1 MYLVNQN
8 TEKVEKKEFPRPDT
22 PLFDLLSEDEETKK
36 KTLKKWNLFNKWLII
51 PLYRI
56 YLLPLFGLG
65 KIFLL
70 LQTEGRISGKK
81 RYTPLEYRKVD
92 GIVTVVSSRGN
103 ESGWMKNIRKSPDKV
118 KVRIG
123 FHKYKPKIEIIDDE
137 LSKEQF
143 YNYYVSHYGSS
154 AKFLF
159 GWDPKTDEIESSDF
173 SKLIQG
179 TTVVKFIQ

>member
-1 MYLVNQN
+1 MANQN
-8 TEKVEKKEFPRPDT
+8 TEKVEKKEFPQPDT
-22 PLFDLLSEDEETKK
+22 PLFKLLSEDEEIRNKI
-36 KTLKKWNLFNKWLII
+36 LKQWSSLNKWLII

-56 YLLPLFGLG
+56 YLLPILGLG

-81 RYTPLEYRKVD
+81 RYPPLEYRKVD
-92 GIVTVVSSRGN
+92 NIVTVVSSRGN
-103 ESGWMKNIRKSPDKV
+103 ESGWMKNIRKNPDNV
-118 KVRIG
+118 EVRIG
-123 FHKYKPKIEIIDDE
+123 FHKFKPQIEILDDD
-137 LSKEQF
+137 LSKEQL

-159 GWDPKTDEIESSDF
+159 GWDPKTDKIESSDF
-173 SKLIQG
+173 SKLVRG

>member
-1 MYLVNQN
+1 MENHNIEN
-8 TEKVEKKEFPRPDT
+8 TTKKEFPQPDT
-22 PLFDLLSEDEETKK
+22 PLFKLLSDDEEIRNKI
-36 KTLKKWNLFNKWLII
+36 LKQWSSLNKWLII

-56 YLLPLFGLG
+56 YLLPLLGFG

-92 GIVTVVSSRGN
+92 NIVTVVSSRGN
-103 ESGWMKNIRKSPDKV
+103 ESGWMKNIRKNPDKV
-118 KVRIG
+118 EVRIG
-123 FHKYKPKIEIIDDE
+123 FHKFKPQIEILDDE
-137 LSKEQF
+137 QSKEQF

-173 SKLIQG
+173 SKLIKG
-179 TTVVKFIQ
+179 TTMVKFIQ